1 MKSRACAPLRYRR
14 VLIKIS
20 IHVMNPADSMKSLGK
35 VDVSGTI
42 EELKKV
48 S

>member
-1 MKSRACAPLRYRR
+1 
-14 VLIKIS
+14 
-20 IHVMNPADSMKSLGK
+20 MNPADSMKSLGK

-48 S
+48 SQRMIPS